1 MRLPIQKDLYPG
13 DLFVARKA
21 LESFQKDREEL
32 LRHISNKNYM
42 IFEISF
48 WDKAKWREN
57 RDVPDGRMYYFG
69 IANEQDPQECL
80 DAIIAWLKS
89 EIDRVELILVES
101 YKDQHEFSKS
111 TIDSAE
117 TSRQKRHRIP
127 IWYGVVLWL
136 SLAMFIPGFYMMISK
151 SSFLGGLALVVG
163 SVVPLYIFL
172 TRIKR
177 HQISSIV

>member
-13 DLFVARKA
+13 DLFLAKNVYDSLAGDRQKIIKA
-21 LESFQKDREEL
+21 TKECP
-32 LRHISNKNYM
+32 
-42 IFEISF
+42 IFELSF
-48 WDKAKWREN
+48 WDKEKWPSEH
-57 RDVPDGRMYYFG
+57 DVPDHRMYYFAINYTEDAG
-69 IANEQDPQECL
+69 KCL
-80 DAIIAWLKS
+80 DEISAWLFC
-89 EIDRVELILVES
+89 EIIHAQHSLVEF
-101 YKDQHEFSKS
+101 YEERHAFSKATVTKAGAIRS
-111 TIDSAE
+111 
-117 TSRQKRHRIP
+117 KRHRIP

-172 TRIKR
+172 TKIKR